1 MSNVK
6 LATTVSDK
14 PIDRILGA
22 LENVRQKGDQ
32 YRAKCPVH
40 QKPESSKRTLSIK
53 ENPDGSAMIH
63 CFAGCDYEEVLGA
76 IGLEKKHLFPH
87 DPDWVYQ
94 QEPNQKSLRQV
105 VDDCKPAATL
115 VQVYVAE
122 MMRPK
127 TWQVLAGALN
137 LDKRDLWILQGAA
150 QDLRRLLD
158 A

>member
-40 QKPESSKRTLSIK
+40 QKPESRKQTLSIK

-76 IGLEKKHLFPH
+76 IGLEKKHLFPP
-87 DPDWVYQ
+87 DPAWFY
-94 QEPNQKSLRQV
+94 EPNQKSLRQV

-127 TWQVLAGALN
+127 TWQVLADALN

>member
-1 MSNVK
+1 MENTKTAITDSH
-6 LATTVSDK
+6 
-14 PIDRILGA
+14 PIDNVLGR
-22 LENVRQKGDQ
+22 LENVVEKEKYQ

-40 QKPESSKRTLSIK
+40 QKPESRKQTLSIK

-76 IGLEKKHLFPH
+76 VGLEKKHLFPP
-87 DPDWVYQ
+87 DPAWFY
-94 QEPNQKSLRQV
+94 EPNQKSLRQV

-127 TWQVLAGALN
+127 TWQVLADALK

>member
-1 MSNVK
+1 
-6 LATTVSDK
+6 
-14 PIDRILGA
+14 
-22 LENVRQKGDQ
+22 
-32 YRAKCPVH
+32 
-40 QKPESSKRTLSIK
+40 
-53 ENPDGSAMIH
+53 MIT
-63 CFAGCDYEEVLGA
+63 
-76 IGLEKKHLFPH
+76 K
-87 DPDWVYQ
+87 
-94 QEPNQKSLRQV
+94 KSLRQV

-127 TWQVLAGALN
+127 TWQVLADALK

>member
-1 MSNVK
+1 MSNTN

-40 QKPESSKRTLSIK
+40 QKPESRKQTLSIK

-76 IGLEKKHLFPH
+76 IGLEKKHLFPP
-87 DPDWVYQ
+87 DPAWFY
-94 QEPNQKSLRQV
+94 EPNQKSLRQV

-127 TWQVLAGALN
+127 TWQVLADALN